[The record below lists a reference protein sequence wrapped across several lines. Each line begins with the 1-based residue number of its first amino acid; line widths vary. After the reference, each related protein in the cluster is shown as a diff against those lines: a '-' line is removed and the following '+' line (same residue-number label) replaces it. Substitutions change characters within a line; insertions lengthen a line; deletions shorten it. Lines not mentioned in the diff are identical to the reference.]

1 MFDRLHEY
9 FNCLRCG
16 SCEPLKTVT
25 IERHGSRPLWAVAV
39 RQANGGRRPSVGG
52 TNDRHVR
59 RQRRPTTQFCLAD
72 NSFELH
78 VATAP
83 VTDVLA
89 PQGCEA
95 THLAGMAGK
104 GPARGPIRPN
114 GISSHGITK
123 PLWTSMLADT
133 ALGNRI
139 PVSQFSHGI
148 PWECE

>member
-1 MFDRLHEY
+1 MR
-9 FNCLRCG
+9 RG

-104 GPARGPIRPN
+104 GPARGPIRPQWN
-114 GISSHGITK
+114 
-123 PLWTSMLADT
+123 
-133 ALGNRI
+133 
-139 PVSQFSHGI
+139 QFSRHNEAFMDVNVGRYRI
-148 PWECE
+148 GKQNPRFPIFPRNPMGV